1 MKQIFALLSLVG
13 KISLLGCFSM
23 FGGHCG
29 VVHAEIREVV
39 PCHVS
44 VTQEVKDTDSAE
56 PCGQCEHSVFAWSEP
71 IVYESSFLKEIPKS
85 FDCVFVEKQTTE
97 LNIKAEEKTFPVKRP
112 PDDLSTRFFKMIAR
126 STQWRS
132 SAASVM

>member
-1 MKQIFALLSLVG
+1 MKSFLAILSLFG
-13 KISLLGCFSM
+13 KLSLLGCFSL

-29 VVHAEIREVV
+29 TVEAEMVS
-39 PCHVS
+39 PCHMS
-44 VTQEVKDTDSAE
+44 FEERTLEKNTPE
-56 PCGQCEHSVFAWSEP
+56 PCGQCEHSVFTWSEP

-85 FDCVFVEKQTTE
+85 FDCVFVEKQPTE

-132 SAASVM
+132 SAA